1 MANRFLIVIFLILI
15 NTLYCIAEEGGVET
29 LYLSTQTGLTSNHVT
44 SLEQDHHGYI
54 WVGTSHGLNR
64 LDGHEVYTWNMS
76 QYSSQECHITDLKAD
91 KANNCLWVFNK
102 KGLFG
107 CIDLSTFKLIP
118 YPAKDIDSIYTNHHH
133 PEGQVLSNLFS
144 RRIQYQ
150 DTGSVTVSAAKTGY
164 VEESGFCAASYGTT
178 TDGREYLCVTG
189 KSTGT
194 QQSIKDHAELY
205 RTYCPKAEVVTTETA

>member
-118 YPAKDIDSIYTNHHH
+118 YPAKDIDSIYTNHHQGALYMWQYG
-133 PEGQVLSNLFS
+133 PTTQSSRTRLNKGVLTSEYFS
-144 RRIQYQ
+144 Q
-150 DTGSVTVSAAKTGY
+150 
-164 VEESGFCAASYGTT
+164 E
-178 TDGREYLCVTG
+178 
-189 KSTGT
+189 
-194 QQSIKDHAELY
+194 IKDICSDEEGGEWLLTTRGLY
-205 RTYCPKAEVVTTETA
+205 LNSFIISKSE